1 MEAAQAHRLANNSH
15 IIRAL
20 MEKGYSGTQFIT
32 EYLMVSY
39 KDRNLTDEQVIKEIA
54 GVDVVYDD
62 VVIPKGNYTTT
73 QRPVAIQQEPQQ
85 TVAGKA
91 ITDAMPN
98 KVSSGHSVI
107 ALGITFLVILVY
119 YLTPVDEWVNA
130 TGSFGDII
138 DIIFA
143 IATMIITAATTASVT
158 KPQ

>member
-54 GVDVVYDD
+54 GVDVAYDD
-62 VVIPKGNYTTT
+62 VVIPRGNYVTPT
-73 QRPVAIQQEPQQ
+73 AQQAPQQ
-85 TVAGKA
+85 SIAGKA
-91 ITDAMPN
+91 ITDAVPT
-98 KVSSGHSVI
+98 KTSVGHSIIV
-107 ALGITFLVILVY
+107 LGITFLVILVY

-130 TGSFGDII
+130 TGSLGDII

-143 IATMIITAATTASVT
+143 IATMIITATTTASVT